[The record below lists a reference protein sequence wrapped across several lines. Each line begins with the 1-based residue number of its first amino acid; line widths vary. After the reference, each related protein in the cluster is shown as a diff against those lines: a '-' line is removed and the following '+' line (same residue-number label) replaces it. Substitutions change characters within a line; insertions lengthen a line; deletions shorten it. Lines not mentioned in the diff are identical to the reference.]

1 MTGPTDSGAFTGRAF
16 KIHFRLDTDLA
27 RGVCRGRIEHLRS
40 GDAAHFMT
48 VQEMLTFVEFWL
60 NDRTGPS
67 VPESL
72 VRGPLS

>member
-48 VQEMLTFVEFWL
+48 AQEMLTFVEFWL
-60 NDRTGPS
+60 NQSMGIAQPPS
-67 VPESL
+67 EVERS
-72 VRGPLS
+72 